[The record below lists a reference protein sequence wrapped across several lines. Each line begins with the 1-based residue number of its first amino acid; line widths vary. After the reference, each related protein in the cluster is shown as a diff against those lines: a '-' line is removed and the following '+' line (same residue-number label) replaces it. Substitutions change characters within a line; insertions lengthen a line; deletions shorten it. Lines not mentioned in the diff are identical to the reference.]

1 VENETIER
9 RGRAFFDLFFEG
21 SPNFFDSLRVKKRRG
36 NNIEWVEEAGQ
47 KADDKEAATPSLDA
61 HQSLFFSS
69 NGAKSRR
76 RRS

>member
-1 VENETIER
+1 
-9 RGRAFFDLFFEG
+9 
-21 SPNFFDSLRVKKRRG
+21 VKKRRG